1 VRQAARI
8 TIGQAVADLKAEFP
22 DVDIK
27 ESKIRHLENEGLV
40 EPERTPSGY
49 RKYSVADMEKLRYII
64 RAQREHYLPLKVIK
78 EHLDAL
84 DRGLEP
90 PAPSG
95 SPSVPE
101 GLMENPAPG
110 VESLLT
116 GHSDVRI
123 SRRELV
129 KTAEIT
135 EELLDQLDAFGLV
148 RPRTGSKHY
157 DGDALVIARVAG
169 ELAAYGLEPRHL
181 RAFKTAADREV
192 GLVEQLLSPIRRSRG
207 RGRGASRPDHGR
219 AGGALGAPARRPGQG
234 GAAVAALRRCPPG
247 HRG

>member
-1 VRQAARI
+1 VRQTARI

-49 RKYSVADMEKLRYII
+49 RKYSVEDMEKLRYII

-90 PAPSG
+90 PAVSG
-95 SPSVPE
+95 SPSIP
-101 GLMENPAPG
+101 GSLLTNPAPG
-110 VESLLT
+110 VESLLA

-135 EELLDQLDAFGLV
+135 EDTLDALENFGLV
-148 RPRTGSKHY
+148 RPRPGSKHY
-157 DGDALVIARVAG
+157 DADALVIAKVAG
-169 ELAAYGLEPRHL
+169 ELASYGIEPRHL
-181 RAFKTAADREV
+181 RSFKTAADREV
-192 GLVEQLLSPIRRSRG
+192 GLMEQIVSPIRRSREE
-207 RGRGASRPDHGR
+207 GAEGR
-219 AGGALGAPARRPGQG
+219 AAQTVDEM
-234 GAAVAALRRCPPG
+234 AVLSVRLHAALVKAGLRSLR
-247 HRG
+247 

>member
-1 VRQAARI
+1 VRQTARI

-49 RKYSVADMEKLRYII
+49 RKYSVEDMEKLRYII

-90 PAPSG
+90 PAVSG
-95 SPSVPE
+95 SPSIP
-101 GLMENPAPG
+101 GSLLTNPAPG
-110 VESLLT
+110 VESLLA

-135 EELLDQLDAFGLV
+135 EDTLDALENFGLV
-148 RPRTGSKHY
+148 RPRPGSKHY
-157 DGDALVIARVAG
+157 DADALVIAKVAG
-169 ELAAYGLEPRHL
+169 ELASYGIEPRHL
-181 RAFKTAADREV
+181 RSFKTAADREV
-192 GLVEQLLSPIRRSRG
+192 GLMEQIVSPIRRSREE
-207 RGRGASRPDHGR
+207 GAEGR
-219 AGGALGAPARRPGQG
+219 AAQTVDEM
-234 GAAVAALRRCPPG
+234 AVLSVRLHAALVKAGMRSLR
-247 HRG
+247 